1 MDSSTSNS
9 NSTSATAHQLALA
22 FYETLVETLP
32 VRTVSDR
39 TCFRRVT
46 SWLRGKV
53 ESGSLRPEVFHE
65 VLLYA
70 REARL
75 PGVRNPNACFMS
87 ILRKE
92 LGYGKSDPQKR

>member
-9 NSTSATAHQLALA
+9 HSASAHTLALA

-32 VRTVSDR
+32 VKTVSDR

-46 SWLRGKV
+46 SWLRARV
-53 ESGSLRPEVFHE
+53 QSGALPPEVFQE

-70 REARL
+70 REASL

-92 LGYGKSDPQKR
+92 LGYGKQ